1 MRPDTE
7 VASDQQVVVDA
18 QVVRD
23 QVVLKEAR
31 DRLFGARLV
40 HPRHALALLQV
51 LVVLLLLVLVVL
63 LLLLVM
69 SAMERLLDP
78 PHQVRRGGRAE
89 RTDAELVVGLEDEG
103 RIQTHMVVQC
113 HASTAVVL
121 DRLVE
126 GA

>member
-40 HPRHALALLQV
+40 HPRHALALLQ
-51 LVVLLLLVLVVL
+51 VLVVL